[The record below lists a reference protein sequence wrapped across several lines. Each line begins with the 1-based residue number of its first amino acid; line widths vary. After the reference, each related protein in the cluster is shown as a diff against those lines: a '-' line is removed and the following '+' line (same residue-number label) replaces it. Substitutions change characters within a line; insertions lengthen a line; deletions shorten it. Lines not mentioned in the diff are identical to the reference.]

1 MEVMHHKMKER
12 TISFQPM
19 VFFLFQN
26 TLRKEI
32 IHFGLWHCKTGFY
45 LAGKSCSE
53 GFTSFSM
60 AKSTGLVSGLS
71 ERTDTSLAGVSVW
84 LT

>member
-1 MEVMHHKMKER
+1 MHHNMKER
-12 TISFQPM
+12 AILFQPM
-19 VFFLFQN
+19 VFFYLFIYFSFIPEH
-26 TLRKEI
+26 T
-32 IHFGLWHCKTGFY
+32 IHFDLWHCKTDFY

-71 ERTDTSLAGVSVW
+71 ERTDT
-84 LT
+84 